1 MNVVSS
7 MNEAFESAKRME
19 QHEIIKN
26 EIKNG
31 ECYIYLSGKG
41 TLLVGGK
48 PKELLSLSQHLAK
61 YLEDEFVKDLIEGV
75 TNEVGKKSL
84 QRNK

>member
-1 MNVVSS
+1 MVSS

-26 EIKNG
+26 ELKNG

-41 TLLVGGK
+41 TFLVGGK
-48 PKELLSLSQHLAK
+48 AKELLSLSKQLTK
-61 YLEDEFVKDLIEGV
+61 YLEKEFKADLVEAV
-75 TNEVGKKSL
+75 ANECRKKSL